1 MLQAKT
7 KELKNSLNQE
17 FRLIHELCLFVLNVS
32 QRPELIRATLSTL
45 HAYLSW
51 VPVGYIFESNI
62 VEMLLR
68 LFPQPPFRNIALQCL
83 TEVFAVSSW
92 KTLNYFAME
101 RSVDFGMWNSTMGT
115 TSGNTPLHGKCVSK
129 AVLCTSLIWCST
141 VSCVGKFRRL
151 QNVVCSVGLS
161 NNSSTSPPIPP
172 THTHTHILTVAGW

>member
-1 MLQAKT
+1 VCHLGVAGILQAKT

-32 QRPELIRATLSTL
+32 QRAELIRATLSTL

-83 TEVFAVSSW
+83 TEVCIICSCEIYGVF
-92 KTLNYFAME
+92 
-101 RSVDFGMWNSTMGT
+101 
-115 TSGNTPLHGKCVSK
+115 HGVALSIEDEKSK
-129 AVLCTSLIWCST
+129 
-141 VSCVGKFRRL
+141 
-151 QNVVCSVGLS
+151 N
-161 NNSSTSPPIPP
+161 
-172 THTHTHILTVAGW
+172 